1 MQTTTNTLVVIGGGA
16 AGFFAAVNAARL
28 NPGLRVVLLE
38 KTDKLLSKVR
48 VSGGGRCNVTHACF
62 DNRELAQ
69 RYPRGSRELLS
80 AFSRFTVSETIGW
93 FAARGVELK
102 VEDDGRMFPITDNSE
117 TIAACLLREAEATG
131 VEIKRKTE
139 VVRIETTDTG
149 FALHIAGPSTGSGSG
164 KESGLGSGK
173 ESGLGSGKES
183 VLDSGKESGSGGII
197 HAQQLIVAAGGHAK
211 ASAYGFLQ
219 QTGHTLVPPVPS
231 LFTFNMPGNPVT
243 QLMGVSSQFVAV
255 AAKDTPLHEEG
266 PVLITHWGMSGPAVL
281 RTSAWGARLL
291 AQKSYKFTARLS
303 WLPAHSHESMA
314 EWLRQQRTTQSRQL
328 IRNGIPHPLPRRLWE
343 FLLAKC
349 GIPENHTWADMSNA
363 QLRTLTDVLL
373 ADEYPV
379 SGKTTFKE
387 EFVTAGG
394 VALHEID
401 FKTMQSRRISGL
413 YFAGEVLDID
423 GITGGFNFQAAWT
436 TAWIAACAAA
446 GVPVNSALD

>member
-1 MQTTTNTLVVIGGGA
+1 MSTAHTHTLVVIGGGA

-28 NPGLRVVLLE
+28 NPALRVVLLE

-80 AFSRFTVSETIGW
+80 AFSRFSVSETIGW

-139 VVRIETTDTG
+139 VHQIEHTDAG
-149 FALHIAGPSTGSGSG
+149 FALHIAG
-164 KESGLGSGK
+164 
-173 ESGLGSGKES
+173 
-183 VLDSGKESGSGGII
+183 GGTI

-211 ASAYGFLQ
+211 ASAYAFLQ
-219 QTGHTLVPPVPS
+219 QTGHSLVPPVPS

-243 QLMGVSSQFVAV
+243 QLMGVSSQHAV
-255 AAKDTPLHEEG
+255 VTAKDTVLHEEG

-291 AQKSYKFTARLS
+291 ADKQYKFTARLS
-303 WLPAHSHESMA
+303 WLPAHSHESLT
-314 EWLRQQRTTQSRQL
+314 EWLRLQRTTQPRQL

-349 GIPENHTWADMSNA
+349 GIPDNHTWADMSNT
-363 QLRTLTDVLL
+363 QLRTLTGVLL
-373 ADEYPV
+373 SDEYPV